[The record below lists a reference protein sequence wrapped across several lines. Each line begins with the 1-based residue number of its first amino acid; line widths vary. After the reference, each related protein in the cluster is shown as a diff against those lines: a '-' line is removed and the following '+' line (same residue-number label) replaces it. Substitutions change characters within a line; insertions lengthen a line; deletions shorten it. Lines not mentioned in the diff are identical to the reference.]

1 MYHPKISAKRL
12 NNLADGLRKSLDPA
26 FDFKD
31 WSPEFRQ
38 NALAKLENAWDST
51 TQTLKRQLQPNELVF
66 VQAEIARSKADFN
79 YWLRNYCYIKNKD
92 AKLVL
97 VKPTSVQDLFLN
109 RIADE
114 ELRSVTGKT
123 GDGILLA
130 VLKARQLGISTISE
144 CIIAH
149 RVIFYGNIAAL
160 IASDVDDHT
169 INLYEMVIRVLENL
183 PWWMVPRSMDP
194 KKDYRAKNALISF
207 YDQDSIIRFGS
218 GKNMQGGK
226 HQEKGSIGTGQT
238 LHQVHISEFALWPN
252 AEQIYDS
259 LMPAVPMSMNA
270 FMVLE
275 STAKGRNNEWHRTW
289 ERAKKGLGRLKPVF
303 FPYYTDP
310 KDYRLPAPSDWSPA
324 EHTVAHAKRVFATSH
339 KWVGRSVELTR
350 DQMFWY
356 EQTYAQYK
364 DSRMLYKFLAEYC
377 ADDLE
382 AFQAS
387 SQGVFPSELIDDIRQ
402 KQQIEPVLV
411 EVRPKMYVPSS
422 AQG

>member
-1 MYHPKISAKRL
+1 MYHPDLTERRL
-12 NNLADGLRKSLDPA
+12 ARIADGIRKNSIPGFDYVYTNKDRIQGMRTQLDNA
-26 FDFKD
+26 FD
-31 WSPEFRQ
+31 PEKEVPTRPLTDEE
-38 NALAKLENAWDST
+38 AYW
-51 TQTLKRQLQPNELVF
+51 
-66 VQAEIARSKADFN
+66 VQHEMARCKGDFLYFLN
-79 YWLRNYCYIKNKD
+79 NYCYIKNKH
-92 AKLVL
+92 AELVT
-97 VKPTSVQDLFLN
+97 VKPTYVQELFLK
-109 RIADE
+109 RIAE
-114 ELRSVTGKT
+114 EERRAVLENT
-123 GDGILLA
+123 GDGIMMA

-149 RVIFYGNIAAL
+149 RIIFYGNIAAL

-169 INLYEMVIRVLENL
+169 INLYEMIIRILENL
-183 PWWMVPRSMDP
+183 PWWLVPRSMNP
-194 KKDYRAKNALISF
+194 KLDYRSKNQLVSF
-207 YDQDSIIRFGS
+207 YDQDSIIRFSS

-238 LHQVHISEFALWPN
+238 LHQVHISEFALWSN

-259 LMPAVPMSMNA
+259 LIPAIPMSPKA

-303 FPYYTDP
+303 FPYYLDP
-310 KDYRLPAPSDWSPA
+310 NDYRLPAPTSWNPA
-324 EHTVAHAKRVFATSH
+324 AHTLQHADRVYATSP
-339 KWVGRSVELTR
+339 KWAGEHRTLTR

-387 SQGVFPSELIDDIRQ
+387 SQGVFPAELIDDIRQ
-402 KQQIEPVLV
+402 KLVTEPVLV
-411 EVRPKMYVPSS
+411 DIRPKMYRSH
-422 AQG
+422 AN